1 MKIKWARNS
10 THSKSWKPTLSIE
23 SQPDKI
29 FAISGLD
36 TLKKECHKI
45 LDKIAHFF
53 ASTDHLPLP
62 AVNGVF
68 RILLG
73 PHASCPP
80 RSGLSP
86 PNRDLPT
93 NQKAVSRSNDFSRP
107 IRLQPRDA
115 PRPGF
120 LYTRFDRTSQW
131 QCAVQGVVRWHW
143 SRSSDALYILQIS
156 RIMLA
161 TQLFPALFLVY
172 LRIKRNRNC
181 SKYKQALHKIQFIS

>member
-1 MKIKWARNS
+1 MNGWSVLLNIQQLLRQVGLMWDEN
-10 THSKSWKPTLSIE
+10 TF
-23 SQPDKI
+23 KI

-115 PRPGF
+115 PGPGF
-120 LYTRFDRTSQW
+120 LYTRFDRTSQ
-131 QCAVQGVVRWHW
+131 
-143 SRSSDALYILQIS
+143 
-156 RIMLA
+156 
-161 TQLFPALFLVY
+161 
-172 LRIKRNRNC
+172 
-181 SKYKQALHKIQFIS
+181 